1 MKKVIE
7 ELQWRGLLHQTTPEL
22 INKNSKKITVYAGF
36 DPTADSLHIGNLA
49 PIMLLKHLQ
58 NAGANIIA
66 LVGGATGMI
75 GDPSGKKSERKFLD
89 EKTLDKNFDAI
100 RNQIHE
106 LLPKNNSDANIPKMV
121 NNYNWYKDMNI
132 LFFLRNVGKYITV
145 NTMMSKDSVKNRING
160 ENNAGISFTEFT
172 YQLIQAQDFR
182 HLNNKYGCNLQVGGS
197 DQWGN
202 MTAGI
207 ELLRKA
213 DSVEVDALTCPLIT
227 KTDGSKFGKS
237 ENGNVWLDANKT
249 SPYNFYQFWFNQT
262 DEDAAKF
269 IKIFTFLTKS
279 EIDNIINEHNAAP
292 HKRLLQKRLAEE
304 VTKMI
309 HGEEGLQEALVATDF
324 LFSKKN
330 VDINSLERISDT
342 SFERI
347 FSSVPNT
354 HINKIIFDY
363 ATDIYDLLSEK
374 TNFEIFKSKGD
385 IRRLIKNNGLSI
397 NLSKIKNDTNLTD
410 LKTIHS
416 KYIIIQK
423 GKKNFHL
430 LKIVNE

>member
-1 MKKVIE
+1 MNKLIE
-7 ELQWRGLLHQTTPEL
+7 ELKWRGLLHQTTPEL
-22 INKNSKKITVYAGF
+22 ENIKSEKITAYAGF

-58 NAGANIIA
+58 NNGANIIA

-89 EKTLDKNFDAI
+89 EKTLDHNFDSI
-100 RNQIHE
+100 KKQIIE
-106 LLPKNNSDANIPKMV
+106 LLPTNKENKTRIV
-121 NNYNWYKDMNI
+121 NNYEWYKNMNI
-132 LFFLRNVGKYITV
+132 LDFLRNVGKYITV

-160 ENNAGISFTEFT
+160 ENNQGISFTEFT

-182 HLNNKYGCNLQVGGS
+182 HLNLNFGCNLQVGGS

-213 DSVEVDALTCPLIT
+213 EGKDVNALTCPLIT
-227 KTDGSKFGKS
+227 KSDGSKFGKS
-237 ENGNVWLDANKT
+237 EKGNVWLDLEQT
-249 SPYNFYQFWFNQT
+249 SPYEFYQFWFNQT

-269 IKIFTFLTKS
+269 IKIFTFLSKD
-279 EIDNIINEHNAAP
+279 EIEYLIEEHSKEP
-292 HKRLLQKRLAEE
+292 HKRKLQIKLAEE
-304 VTKMI
+304 VTKLI
-309 HGEEGLQEALVATDF
+309 HGNNGLEEAKVATNF

-330 VDINSLERISDT
+330 IDINSLERINIK

-354 HINKIIFDY
+354 QIDKLTFESASDIF
-363 ATDIYDLLSEK
+363 DLLSDK

-385 IRRLIKNNGLSI
+385 IRRMIKNNGLAI
-397 NLSKIKNDTNLTD
+397 NLSKVNNSTKLEDIN
-410 LKTIHS
+410 TIHT

-430 LKIVNE
+430 IKIN